1 MLFKSSARRSLLLF
15 FELAVSV
22 STSAVCG
29 REALEKYGC
38 LDIAISEIRYGE
50 LTERDRRKIL
60 KGS

>member
-1 MLFKSSARRSLLLF
+1 M
-15 FELAVSV
+15 SV

-38 LDIAISEIRYGE
+38 PDIAISEIRYGE